1 MESKRII
8 AYLFGCA
15 ALAASLFVYLE
26 YVYMLGF
33 PDGHVTEL
41 GRAQRSLA
49 YVFIA
54 ASVVFGLCF
63 FYLGSVISRRRIDK
77 QLSIVV
83 ALYVMSVVVVFLID
97 SYYRSHLMD
106 GRGG

>member
-1 MESKRII
+1 MKSKRII
-8 AYLFGCA
+8 ACSFGCA
-15 ALAASLFVYLE
+15 ALAASLLVYLE

-33 PDGHVTEL
+33 PDGHITEL

-63 FYLGSVISRRRIDK
+63 FYLGSVVSRRRIDK
-77 QLSIVV
+77 QLSIIVV
-83 ALYVMSVVVVFLID
+83 LYLLSVIVVFLID